1 MTGNSKGTMLQVEGW
16 EVTEDASK
24 CLRIRRR
31 FTTKNFLRG
40 LDLCDRI
47 AEVAEAEGHHP
58 DLHLTVSG

>member
-1 MTGNSKGTMLQVEGW
+1 MLQVEGW

-47 AEVAEAEGHHP
+47 AEVAETEGHHP
-58 DLHLTVSG
+58 DLHLTVSC